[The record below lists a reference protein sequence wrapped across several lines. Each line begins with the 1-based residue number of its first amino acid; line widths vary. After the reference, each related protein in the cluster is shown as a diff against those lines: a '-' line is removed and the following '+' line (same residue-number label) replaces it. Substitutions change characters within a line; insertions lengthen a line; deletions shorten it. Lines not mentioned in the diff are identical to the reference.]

1 MPNNQRLR
9 EIFLLALPIIGGMMS
24 QNVLNLV
31 DTAMVGRLGET
42 ALAAAGLGSF
52 TSFMANALVLGL
64 GVGVQAIASRR
75 MGEGN
80 DHMAALPLN
89 GGLMI
94 ALMVGLPLTAVLW
107 LLAPLFYPLLIDD
120 PEVVAVGTEYFQLRL
135 ISIAAVG
142 MNFSFR
148 GYWNGV
154 SMSWV
159 YMRTLVMMHV
169 LNVLLNYGFIFGNI
183 GLPEMGAPGA
193 ALGTS
198 VAIWVGAA
206 FYFLQAMKLARG
218 NGFMSGL
225 PTRDTISTMLRL
237 AIPNS
242 LQQLFFSAGLTVMFV
257 LIGMIG
263 TNELAVA
270 NVLIQLT
277 LVCILPGMGFGLA
290 AATLVGRSLG
300 RGDPSDA
307 SQWGWDVVKVAVC
320 VLAILGLPMLL
331 VPQLLLGVFLTDPA
345 AVELGRIP
353 LQILGAGIALDA
365 VGLVLMHALLGSGD
379 SRTVM
384 LVSTGMQWLVTLPLI
399 WLVGPTLGYGLIGVW
414 LAQTVSR
421 AAQAYIFAKRWQAG
435 EWQNIKV

>member
-1 MPNNQRLR
+1 
-9 EIFLLALPIIGGMMS
+9 MS

-52 TSFMANALVLGL
+52 TSFMANAIVLGL

-80 DHMAALPLN
+80 QHLAAQPLN
-89 GGLMI
+89 GGLML
-94 ALMVGLPLTAVLW
+94 ALVVGLPVTALLW

-120 PEVVAVGTEYFQLRL
+120 PEVVELGTYYFQLRL
-135 ISIAAVG
+135 LSIAAVG

-169 LNVLLNYGFIFGNI
+169 LNVILNYGFIFGNF

-198 VAIWVGAA
+198 IAIWIGSV
-206 FYFLQAMKLARG
+206 FYFIQAMRLARG
-218 NGFMSGL
+218 RGFMSGL
-225 PTRDTISTMLRL
+225 PSRETLGTMLRL
-237 AIPNS
+237 SVPNS
-242 LQQLFFSAGLTVMFV
+242 FQQLFFSAGLTVMFV
-257 LIGMIG
+257 LIGKIG
-263 TNELAVA
+263 TDELAVA

-290 AATLVGRSLG
+290 AATLVGSALG
-300 RGDPSDA
+300 ANNPQDA
-307 SQWGWDVVKVAVC
+307 ARWGWDVVKVAV
-320 VLAILGLPMLL
+320 VALALLGLPMLL
-331 VPQLLLGVFLTDPA
+331 IPAQLLGVFLPDA
-345 AVELGRIP
+345 GLVSLGKVP

-365 VGLVLMHALLGSGD
+365 IGLVLMHALLGSGD

-414 LAQTVSR
+414 LAQTISR
-421 AAQAYIFAKRWQAG
+421 AAQAAVFARRWQSN
-435 EWQNIKV
+435 EWAAIKV